1 MTTTKF
7 DFPHPTL
14 TPIVGKPSL
23 ATLTLLKSELYANAM
38 VTDCELG
45 GGNHGYLALAM
56 SPLEYALQQ
65 GTIPFI
71 EPVNPGAQAAHT
83 PALNARQIT
92 EANRRHDYAVA
103 RYTEYK
109 AIKNQLKLQLI
120 GAVHATY
127 IAILRDP
134 IFGLANVEARAIIV
148 HLMDTY
154 GTCTIE
160 DLEANRNQ
168 VMNDWNPDTDIEH
181 LWTRA
186 TACKTF
192 AEGTTLALSDDAIMN
207 LLLIP
212 LERTKVF
219 QDDIKDWRVL
229 PSATKTW
236 EAFKEHFTER
246 NKERTRTL
254 NTGAAGYNA
263 LAAATADLTIQ
274 PAASTHA
281 ANAAT
286 TTTPANTATN
296 RRTSTNN
303 ANVPAVASLMDEA
316 GAPVIKLY
324 YCHSCGLSQFKNH
337 TSITCNRPKAGHKTD
352 ATLKNMMNG
361 STTFAIRSRTT
372 ADKRASGATTTP
384 PTNG

>member
-23 ATLTLLKSELYANAM
+23 ATLTRLKSELYTNAM
-38 VTDCELG
+38 VTESELG
-45 GGNHGYLALAM
+45 GGNHGYLALVM
-56 SPLEYALQQ
+56 SPLEYALQL

-71 EPVNPGAQAAHT
+71 EPINPGAQAAH
-83 PALNARQIT
+83 PAAATAPQMT

-103 RYTEYK
+103 KYTEFK
-109 AIKNQLKLQLI
+109 AINNQLKLQLI
-120 GAVHATY
+120 AAVHATY

-134 IFGLANVEARAIIV
+134 IFGLANVEARTIIV

-168 VMNDWNPDTDIEH
+168 VMTDWNPDTDIEH

-186 TACKTF
+186 TACKIF

-212 LERTKVF
+212 LAKTKVF
-219 QDDIKDWRVL
+219 QDDIKAWRVL
-229 PSATKTW
+229 PSTTKTW
-236 EAFKEHFTER
+236 EAFKTHFTER
-246 NKERTRTL
+246 NKERTREL
-254 NTGAAGYNA
+254 NTGTAGYNA

-274 PAASTHA
+274 TSNSTHA
-281 ANAAT
+281 ANAAS
-286 TTTPANTATN
+286 TTTPANAATN
-296 RRTSTNN
+296 RRTNTN
-303 ANVPAVASLMDEA
+303 ANVPAVASLIDEA

-361 STTFAIRSRTT
+361 STSFAIRMRTT
-372 ADKRASGATTTP
+372 ADKRTSGTTTTP
-384 PTNG
+384 PTTNG